1 MKLLVH
7 GRHLAITDPLLGYTR
22 AKVKRLSRFS
32 NLILKVDIFF
42 TANKDSS
49 YTAKVIVGLPRN
61 KTIVCSEREKTS
73 TAALDLTMDAVER
86 KLSTFKEKLRHKG
99 NREKV
104 ARRLMERAGDTGDAP
119 ERAGS

>member
-1 MKLLVH
+1 MELLVH

-73 TAALDLTMDAVER
+73 TAALDLTMDTVER
-86 KLSTFKEKLRHKG
+86 KLSAFKEKLRHKG

-104 ARRLMERAGDTGDAP
+104 ARRLMERAGDTGDPP